1 MNLDLSR
8 ALANALIKRGW
19 TLALAESCTG
29 GLVSAT
35 LTELPGSSAWFER
48 AYITYS
54 NEAKAQC
61 LDVPLEAINSFG
73 AVSEP
78 VAIAMAQG
86 ARKKAAVHVAISI
99 TGIAGPAGG
108 SPEKPVGTV
117 CFAWVLGDIESIGLT
132 HCKTAHF
139 LGDRSSIRKQA
150 CEYAL
155 TELIGLLTSTP

>member
-1 MNLDLSR
+1 MNLSLSQ
-8 ALANALIKRGW
+8 AVANALIARGW

-29 GLVSAT
+29 GLVSAA

-54 NEAKAQC
+54 NQAKVEC
-61 LDVPLEAINSFG
+61 LGVPIEMIDSFG

-78 VAIAMAQG
+78 VAISMAQG
-86 ARKKAAVHVAISI
+86 ARKNAAVNVAISI
-99 TGIAGPAGG
+99 TGIAGPTGG

-117 CFAWVLGDIESIGLT
+117 CFAWALGDDEKHT
-132 HCKTAHF
+132 TYKTMHF
-139 LGDRSSIRKQA
+139 EGDRSSVRMQA

-155 TELIGLLTSTP
+155 TELIHLLASHP